1 MKASVKKN
9 NPNPQLDMFT
19 ATSMQLVIRTSKKA
33 SDPNAWHNHFFSL
46 ITTKIDEK
54 ICYFSLRITTQVKQN

>member
-9 NPNPQLDMFT
+9 DSNPQLDMFT

-33 SDPNAWHNHFFSL
+33 SAPNAWHNHFL
-46 ITTKIDEK
+46 V
-54 ICYFSLRITTQVKQN
+54 L